1 MVCKFLTTYVRSTGI
16 ALNLSELGICIVTPL
31 DSSSRFKIISP
42 SSSNFLTHLPSK
54 SFNLSKLDIS
64 VISPIPVKLSGG
76 IILSKST
83 SKILFIVPN
92 HYSAI
97 AGLI

>member
-1 MVCKFLTTYVRSTGI
+1 
-16 ALNLSELGICIVTPL
+16 
-31 DSSSRFKIISP
+31 
-42 SSSNFLTHLPSK
+42 
-54 SFNLSKLDIS
+54 LSKLDIS

-92 HYSAI
+92 HCSAI